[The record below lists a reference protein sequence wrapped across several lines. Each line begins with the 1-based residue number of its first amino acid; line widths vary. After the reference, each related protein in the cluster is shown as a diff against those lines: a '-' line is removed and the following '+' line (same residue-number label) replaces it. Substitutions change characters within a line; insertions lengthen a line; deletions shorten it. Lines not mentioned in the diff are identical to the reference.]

1 MLVKTAKPRQLPRLV
16 VNLVNR
22 SVDKQKLCGPMHK
35 ILQEEEPERLEGSEA
50 SKLHLRDN
58 SQGVTWIS
66 QTNAYLVYPLVN

>member
-1 MLVKTAKPRQLPRLV
+1 MLVKTAEPRQLPRLV

-50 SKLHLRDN
+50 SNSTSATTARGLH
-58 SQGVTWIS
+58 G
-66 QTNAYLVYPLVN
+66 LVRQMLIWYTLW